1 MLSINGVMSFLY
13 NKLGLYKKMDY
24 NLYVL
29 MVYFLFLEW
38 LIVLYIVNDIINFVY
53 CIYLVIFYKRYFY
66 LLSRFFLV

>member
-1 MLSINGVMSFLY
+1 
-13 NKLGLYKKMDY
+13 MDY
-24 NLYVL
+24 NLLVYVL

-38 LIVLYIVNDIINFVY
+38 LLVLYIVNDVINFVY